1 MAAHARGLELHERY
15 SRAHAGVKLEHSKKR
30 AGGVN
35 RRPFQTHLPYPPH
48 PPYGE
53 RSEPP

>member
-1 MAAHARGLELHERY
+1 LELHERY